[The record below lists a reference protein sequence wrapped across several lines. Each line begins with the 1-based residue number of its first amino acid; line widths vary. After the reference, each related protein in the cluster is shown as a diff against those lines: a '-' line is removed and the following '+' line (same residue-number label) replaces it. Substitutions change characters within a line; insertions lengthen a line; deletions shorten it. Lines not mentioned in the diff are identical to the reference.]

1 MSFLYNIQSKGFDLF
16 IILSYLSYAL
26 VLLGVTTSAPQYLSY
41 IDYYVKIYISLFLL
55 WRFNMFQK
63 IQFSELDRRIA
74 FSAGMFLLT
83 TTAATQ
89 ITQDYLEEIRG
100 VMSMIFQTFIFA

>member
-1 MSFLYNIQSKGFDLF
+1 
-16 IILSYLSYAL
+16 
-26 VLLGVTTSAPQYLSY
+26 
-41 IDYYVKIYISLFLL
+41 
-55 WRFNMFQK
+55 MFQK

>member
-1 MSFLYNIQSKGFDLF
+1 MSTLYNIQSKGFDLF
-16 IILSYLSYAL
+16 IILSYLSYVL

-74 FSAGMFLLT
+74 FSAGMFLLAT
-83 TTAATQ
+83 TTATQ
-89 ITQDYLEEIRG
+89 LTQDYLKEIRG
-100 VMSMIFQTFIFA
+100 VMSTIF

>member
-1 MSFLYNIQSKGFDLF
+1 
-16 IILSYLSYAL
+16 
-26 VLLGVTTSAPQYLSY
+26 
-41 IDYYVKIYISLFLL
+41 
-55 WRFNMFQK
+55 MFQK
-63 IQFSELDRRIA
+63 IRFSDLDRRIA

-83 TTAATQ
+83 TTVATQ